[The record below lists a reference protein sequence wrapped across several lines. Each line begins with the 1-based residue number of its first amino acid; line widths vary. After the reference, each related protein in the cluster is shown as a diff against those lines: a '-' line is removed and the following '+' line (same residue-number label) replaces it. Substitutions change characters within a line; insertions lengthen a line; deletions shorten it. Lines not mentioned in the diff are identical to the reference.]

1 MYVQLFKRPPVLF
14 LHTSRAVHTGSE
26 CSLLVCS
33 AISCIILV
41 RHCNTWS
48 EGSSGS
54 PSLLRRRGRSYNKE
68 GVIKQAVSINQ
79 SINQPINQ
87 SIIHSFDQ
95 SINQSISQSI
105 INQLYNVPFQYRSE
119 TVLEHLYKLQTAVV
133 QHLQSAVEEYKSLH
147 IGSLRNWNPTNP
159 YLWLIL

>member
-48 EGSSGS
+48 EGSLGS

-87 SIIHSFDQ
+87 SFIHSINQ
-95 SINQSISQSI
+95 SINQSINSIMYRFSTGVKLLWNTFTNFKQQLSNTFSQ
-105 INQLYNVPFQYRSE
+105 L
-119 TVLEHLYKLQTAVV
+119 
-133 QHLQSAVEEYKSLH
+133 
-147 IGSLRNWNPTNP
+147 
-159 YLWLIL
+159 

>member
-87 SIIHSFDQ
+87 SINH
-95 SINQSISQSI
+95 SINQSINQLVNQSTNQSI
-105 INQLYNVPFQYRSE
+105 NHSINSIMYRFSTGVKLFWNTFTNFKQQLSNTFSQ
-119 TVLEHLYKLQTAVV
+119 L
-133 QHLQSAVEEYKSLH
+133 
-147 IGSLRNWNPTNP
+147 
-159 YLWLIL
+159 